1 MGERFNLD
9 KQTIR
14 VIDPAEII
22 EAVRVLCI
30 RANTVLS
37 PDVDAAL
44 AGALE
49 REVSPVAASCL
60 EACRENLALAAR
72 EGLAVCQ
79 DTGMAV
85 VFIQMG
91 HRVVVDGSLQDAV
104 NEGVRRGYRDGYLR
118 CSVTPDPLRRGNTGD
133 NTPAVLYVEPVEGE
147 TLTITVAPKG
157 FGSENMSRLY
167 MLTPA
172 SGRKDVLEA
181 VVDTVRRA
189 GANPCP
195 PVILGVGIG
204 GTAEGCML
212 AAKKQLLRPLGSVN
226 PDPWY
231 AEMECEALE
240 AVNALGLGPQGL
252 GGNCTALGVHIA
264 PLPTHIAGLP
274 VAVNV
279 GCHVTRHSSCI
290 L

>member
-1 MGERFNLD
+1 MLD
-9 KQTIR
+9 RQAIR
-14 VIDPAEII
+14 IIDPAEIT
-22 EAVRVLCI
+22 EAVRTLCI
-30 RANTVLS
+30 RANTVLT

-44 AGALE
+44 AAALE
-49 REVSPVAASCL
+49 RETSPVAVSCL
-60 EACRENLALAAR
+60 AACRENLALATR
-72 EGLAVCQ
+72 EGMAVCQ

-91 HRVVVDGSLQDAV
+91 NRAVVDGDLRAAV
-104 NEGVRRGYRDGYLR
+104 DEGVRRGYRDGFLR
-118 CSVTPDPLRRGNTGD
+118 FSVTPDPLRRGNTGD
-133 NTPAVLYVEPVEGE
+133 NTPAVLYVEPEEGD
-147 TLTITVAPKG
+147 TLTVTVAPKG

-172 SGRKDVLEA
+172 SGREEVIAAIAE
-181 VVDTVRRA
+181 TVRLA

-195 PVILGVGIG
+195 PVVLGVGVG

-212 AAKKQLLRPLGSVN
+212 AAKKQLLRPLGTANS
-226 PDPWY
+226 DPWY
-231 AEMECEALE
+231 AALERDALE
-240 AVNALGLGPQGL
+240 AVNALGIGPQGL
-252 GGNCTALGVHIA
+252 GGRCTALAVHIA

-279 GCHVTRHSSCI
+279 GCHVTRHSSCS

>member
-1 MGERFNLD
+1 MD

-14 VIDPAEII
+14 VIGPGDIT
-22 EAVRVLCI
+22 EAVRALCI

-37 PDVDAAL
+37 PDIDAAL
-44 AGALE
+44 AAALE
-49 REVSPVAASCL
+49 RETEPVAAACL
-60 EACRENLALAAR
+60 ETCRENLALAAR
-72 EGLAVCQ
+72 EGYAVCQ

-85 VFIQMG
+85 VFVQMG
-91 HRVVVDGSLQDAV
+91 NRVVVDGDLRAAV
-104 NEGVRRGYRDGYLR
+104 DEGVRRGYRDGCLR
-118 CSVTPDPLRRGNTGD
+118 FSVTPDPLRRGNTGD
-133 NTPAVLYVEPVEGE
+133 NTPAVLYVELAEGDG
-147 TLTITVAPKG
+147 LTITVAPKG

-172 SGRKDVLEA
+172 SGREDVIGVIAE
-181 VVDTVRRA
+181 TVRLA

-195 PVILGVGIG
+195 PVILGVGVG

-212 AAKKQLLRPLGSVN
+212 AAKKQLLRPLGSEN

-231 AEMECEALE
+231 AQLERDALE
-240 AVNALGLGPQGL
+240 AVNALGIGPQGL
-252 GGNCTALGVHIA
+252 GGRCTALGVHIA

-279 GCHVTRHSSCI
+279 GCHVTRHCSCV

>member
-1 MGERFNLD
+1 MNDAPR
-9 KQTIR
+9 KTITVR
-14 VIDPAEII
+14 AVDAQAITD
-22 EAVRVLCI
+22 AVRELCI
-30 RANTVLS
+30 RANTTLT
-37 PDVDAAL
+37 PDIDAAL
-44 AGALE
+44 EKALQSE
-49 REVSPVAASCL
+49 DSPAARSCL
-60 EACRENLALAAR
+60 EACRKNLALAAR

-85 VFIQMG
+85 VFIRMG
-91 HRVVVDGSLQDAV
+91 QSVVVDGDLRLAV
-104 NEGVRRGYRDGYLR
+104 DDGVRRGYKDGYLR

-133 NTPAVLYVEPVEGE
+133 NTPAVLYLEPTGGDSIE
-147 TLTITVAPKG
+147 ITVAPKG

-172 SGRKDVLEA
+172 NGREDVIEKITE
-181 VVDTVRRA
+181 TVRLA

-204 GTAEGCML
+204 GTAEGAML
-212 AAKKQLLRPLGSVN
+212 AAKKQLLRPLGSPN

-231 AEMECEALE
+231 DALE
-240 AVNALGLGPQGL
+240 HDALESVNALGLGPQGL
-252 GGNCTALGVHIA
+252 GGRCTALGVHIT

-274 VAVNV
+274 LAINV
-279 GCHVTRHSSCI
+279 GCHVTRHASCV